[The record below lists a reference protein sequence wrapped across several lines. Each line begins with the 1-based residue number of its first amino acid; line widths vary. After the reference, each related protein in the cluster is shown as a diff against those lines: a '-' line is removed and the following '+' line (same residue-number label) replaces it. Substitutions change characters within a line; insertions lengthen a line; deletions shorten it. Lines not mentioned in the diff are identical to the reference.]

1 MAIQDLNFLVVEDHD
16 FQRSVLTQQLT
27 LMGAASVQGAPD
39 GLVALE
45 ALRDPDLR
53 VDVVICDLRMPGMDG
68 MAFIRHL
75 AAEERRHVSLIL
87 LSALDKK
94 LLASIATMAR
104 AYGVRLLGV
113 AEKPLTSAKLL
124 DLLHEHDSAFSP
136 LGSRAGAPQHEFTQ
150 AELAQGLQR
159 GEFEAF
165 VQPKVELSS
174 SRVCGSEALARW
186 RHPRLGLVGPVA
198 FVSAMEQGGLI
209 DELTWTMLRQ
219 SADWL
224 ARWED
229 EGLDLSISV
238 NLSLRSLDD
247 TGMADHVADI
257 VLSRC
262 RDPSRMVLEVTE
274 SAAAT
279 DTARALENLARLR
292 MLGFGL
298 SIDDY
303 GTGYSSMQ
311 QLSRIAF
318 TELKIDR
325 AFVAD
330 SASDEVTRV
339 ILASSLDMARKLD
352 IHAVAEGV
360 ESEADWALL
369 RQLGCDMAQGY
380 LIGRPME
387 TAQFEPWLQQWRD
400 EHAGHA
406 RRAAH

>member
-1 MAIQDLNFLVVEDHD
+1 MAMQDLHFLVVEDHD
-16 FQRSVLTQQLT
+16 FQRSLLTQLLT
-27 LMGAASVQGAPD
+27 AMGAGAVHGASD

-45 ALRDPDLR
+45 VLHDPDFL

-68 MAFIRHL
+68 MEFIRHL
-75 AAEERRHVSLIL
+75 AAEERPHVSLIL

-94 LLASIATMAR
+94 LLASVATMAK

-113 AEKPLTSAKLL
+113 VEKPLTPAKLRE
-124 DLLHEHDSAFSP
+124 LLEQHDSVFSP
-136 LGSRAGAPQHEFTQ
+136 LGARVSAPQRQFAQE
-150 AELAQGLQR
+150 ELLQGLQR

-165 VQPKVELSS
+165 VQPKVEVAS
-174 SRVCGSEALARW
+174 SRVWGSEALARW
-186 RHPRLGLVGPVA
+186 RHPRHGIVSPAA
-198 FVSAMEQGGLI
+198 FVPAMEQGGLI
-209 DELTWTMLRQ
+209 DELTWAMLSQ
-219 SADWL
+219 SAEWL
-224 ARWED
+224 ARWES

-247 TGMADHVADI
+247 THLADHVADI
-257 VLSRC
+257 VMSRC
-262 RDPSRMVLEVTE
+262 SDPSRIVLEVTE
-274 SAAAT
+274 TAAAT

-325 AFVAD
+325 AFVSA

-339 ILASSLDMARKLD
+339 ILASSLDMARKLG

-360 ESEADWALL
+360 ESESDWALL
-369 RQLGCDMAQGY
+369 QQLGCDMAQGY

-387 TAQFEPWLQQWRD
+387 AARFEPWMVEWRR
-400 EHAGHA
+400 EHPAMDA
-406 RRAAH
+406 RRA